1 MLDPSLSVHPLFA
14 SHRRDSSVE
23 IEERYERVVSA
34 SLRALSSMVDV
45 FAQQQAVLLRASGTS
60 EAAVSPKVDTGSTPG
75 KQQQQQQQ
83 QQQKAAQQQLQQL
96 WDGVHLAAAL
106 PLKPG
111 FFKAAFGSSSAV
123 VRASAYAYVFCA
135 TTHFHADHFAVMIFD
150 APWSACKMHY
160 SDHIAGLKYL
170 HGYFL

>member
-1 MLDPSLSVHPLFA
+1 VLDPSLSVHPLFA

-83 QQQKAAQQQLQQL
+83 QHRRDITSVVLGCTALAAAAAAAAAQQQQKNHSNGVGEQL
-96 WDGVHLAAAL
+96 PKWTSTCTVGADS
-106 PLKPG
+106 KN
-111 FFKAAFGSSSAV
+111 AFD
-123 VRASAYAYVFCA
+123 RAP
-135 TTHFHADHFAVMIFD
+135 T
-150 APWSACKMHY
+150 P
-160 SDHIAGLKYL
+160 
-170 HGYFL
+170 